1 MKAFMIILKYALG
14 CISLS
19 DAFIP
24 LILKTSNPI
33 SSTTRFSSSW
43 NPEDDWSQLS
53 IENKSI
59 DSSKIYNIDQ
69 VTNAAMQMV
78 NKDHAVS
85 EQMSEEELYISEAVD
100 QIHGAIID
108 HLSPYLYDTDDKIE
122 GVKLETFLDE
132 MGREIALLVRC
143 NERPENLLVSSGK
156 AIPNLSHEEKY
167 DPLQLIQ
174 ASDSMSENSV
184 NSVKGFIPTSFFVK
198 SIKSI
203 FSEHAIEDRTK
214 HTSKE
219 EQVLDRNAVASWF
232 SKSTGEKVVPYDRKV
247 SEIISKYGYYGSG
260 YLTENQFLK
269 LYMEAATL
277 ELPSASNHLRN
288 PEKERKLDGSYIS
301 LIWRDLEKHGIQPP
315 KAEERE
321 MKQNAI
327 NDVIN
332 FSKDKLI
339 VPPYHGNFVDEC
351 EILEWKEDEHS
362 TPRNSSVSAMPGAAL
377 GTIKSSHELVE
388 LVSDNNTPK
397 RLRDGDFTFI
407 DEESCIGCTLCAS
420 ISPSTFRMLDN
431 GRARAFHQDNLPEI
445 DIAVDVCPVSVIH
458 KVSYRELKEF
468 EIARDVNAED
478 NRYSGHSGHIPIH
491 VARRESDVNRRT
503 SVYHT
508 LKQDCAKKSCPQ
520 RGCYDCPIYAKSGD
534 NPFFQENH
542 RRAESIRASDF
553 IKSGEA
559 SKYRKV
565 EDL

>member
-1 MKAFMIILKYALG
+1 MIVVKCAFG

-19 DAFIP
+19 DAFMP
-24 LILKTSNPI
+24 LILRSNPI
-33 SSTTRFSSSW
+33 RSTSRFSSSW

-69 VTNAAMQMV
+69 VTNAASQMV
-78 NKDHAVS
+78 NKDHAVL

-100 QIHGAIID
+100 QIHEAIID
-108 HLSPYLYDTDDKIE
+108 PFSPYDTDDKIG

-143 NERPENLLVSSGK
+143 NERPENLLVSTGK

-174 ASDSMSENSV
+174 ASNSISESSV
-184 NSVKGFIPTSFFVK
+184 RGFIPTPFFVK

-219 EQVLDRNAVASWF
+219 KQVLDRNAVASWF
-232 SKSTGEKVVPYDRKV
+232 SKSTGEKVGPYDRKV
-247 SEIISKYGYYGSG
+247 SEIISKHGHYGSG

-269 LYMEAATL
+269 LYMDAATL
-277 ELPSASNHLRN
+277 EFPYASNNLRS
-288 PEKERKLDGSYIS
+288 PQKERNLDGSYIS
-301 LIWRDLEKHGIQPP
+301 LVWRDLERHGIQPP
-315 KAEERE
+315 NVEERE
-321 MKQNAI
+321 KKQNAI
-327 NDVIN
+327 NTIN
-332 FSKDKLI
+332 LSQDELI
-339 VPPYHGNFVDEC
+339 VPSHNGNFVDEC

-362 TPRNSSVSAMPGAAL
+362 TPRNSSVSAIPGAAP

-388 LVSDNNTPK
+388 LVSDNSNTPK

-468 EIARDVNAED
+468 EIARDANAED
-478 NRYSGHSGHIPIH
+478 NRYLGHSGHIPIH

-520 RGCYDCPIYAKSGD
+520 RGCYDCPLYAKSGD